1 MVLKNSA
8 LMTLFFPT
16 PPVIGS
22 RKSLSEQRSSHSY
35 PFRMCF
41 RHRADAGYF
50 LQPIRFRIG
59 SVYADYI
66 CSRCRTYGY
75 VLPIPSSLFGVFPK
89 NLRVFK
95 NKLLYSPLHYI
106 ILLLLVNLHLIHE
119 NHTPLVQKIYE
130 KKRCL
135 EKCKKINSL
144 RNETNVQ
151 YYQH

>member
-130 KKRCL
+130 KKAMSG
-135 EKCKKINSL
+135 E
-144 RNETNVQ
+144 V
-151 YYQH
+151 

>member
-1 MVLKNSA
+1 MVIKNSA

-75 VLPIPSSLFGVFPK
+75 VLPIPLKFASAVRCSTINWRVLRRAFISCCSTVLMATKWFPGFIDIEDEWSDCQVDGER
-89 NLRVFK
+89 L
-95 NKLLYSPLHYI
+95 
-106 ILLLLVNLHLIHE
+106 
-119 NHTPLVQKIYE
+119 
-130 KKRCL
+130 
-135 EKCKKINSL
+135 
-144 RNETNVQ
+144 NEDITRAVDN
-151 YYQH
+151 Y